1 MQATLPARRTFE
13 SSALIYQAWA
23 HGVASLLGGT
33 LALFTL
39 AISIMS
45 FGSDTLPRLLL
56 LNAAAVSVGLGGAF
70 LWTSA
75 ITFRSAILLEGPV
88 FTRLSVVNVLG
99 LMANEAVFAAGVLL
113 LRGGEDDL
121 AYRVVVSSTAAAAAQ
136 FLVTFIGMHLWG
148 YRVMLPAPERQIL
161 AGDDWVPTSP
171 TDVELLSIAAG
182 ERQLTGFWHMRGW
195 ALAYALTWAAMLSY
209 GWYSTVVLGLANGDG
224 QARVVQAFQVIFSRE
239 PHLAALGFVWPP
251 IPAFTNVPL
260 IALLRPLGLAPFS
273 ASVMGTMYAAGA
285 VVMFAS
291 ILRALGVNRVVT
303 ALLAIS
309 LATNQYFY
317 QTAAAGL
324 SEPVLAFFLLA
335 SLRAYVSWLKQP
347 QPSTIMY
354 AGLACAGGMMCR
366 YEAGFW
372 TAAMAAALMITLYQ
386 GIPGLSFLRT
396 PGAGNAADAR
406 LRMTSAAWAF
416 LAPTVFVLL
425 VWIILNQQIAGS
437 PLYFLNGP
445 GSTRM
450 SPDTARLAGAEL
462 AAYSPQGLLVFEAYH
477 SVTGVVIMFFDR
489 VGFFSPLLLAAS
501 ALVIPT
507 ALLRRDY
514 RTVGLMGIV
523 WSITA
528 FALITAYLG
537 SFPPYQRYWYWLG
550 PMGGVVAA
558 WGYRER
564 AGVGPARGAVG
575 AGRGALVRSERA
587 HVPCDLRLLR

>member
-23 HGVASLLGGT
+23 HGVASLLGGA
-33 LALFTL
+33 LALLTL
-39 AISIMS
+39 AISLMS
-45 FGSDTLPRLLL
+45 FGDGTLPRLLL

-88 FTRLSVVNVLG
+88 FKRLSVVNALG
-99 LMANEAVFAAGVLL
+99 LLANEAVFAAGVLL

-121 AYRVVVSSTAAAAAQ
+121 AYRVVVSATAAATVQ
-136 FLVTFIGMHLWG
+136 FVVTFAGMHLWG
-148 YRVMLPAPERQIL
+148 YRVMLPPPERQIL

-182 ERQLTGFWHMRGW
+182 ERQMTGFWHMRGW
-195 ALAYALTWAAMLSY
+195 ALAYTLTWAAMLTY

-303 ALLAIS
+303 AFLAIS

-324 SEPVLAFFLLA
+324 SERLLAFFLLA
-335 SLRAYVSWLKQP
+335 SLRAYVSWFKQP

-366 YEAGFW
+366 YEAGF
-372 TAAMAAALMITLYQ
+372 
-386 GIPGLSFLRT
+386 
-396 PGAGNAADAR
+396 
-406 LRMTSAAWAF
+406 
-416 LAPTVFVLL
+416 
-425 VWIILNQQIAGS
+425 
-437 PLYFLNGP
+437 
-445 GSTRM
+445 
-450 SPDTARLAGAEL
+450 
-462 AAYSPQGLLVFEAYH
+462 
-477 SVTGVVIMFFDR
+477 
-489 VGFFSPLLLAAS
+489 
-501 ALVIPT
+501 
-507 ALLRRDY
+507 
-514 RTVGLMGIV
+514 
-523 WSITA
+523 
-528 FALITAYLG
+528 
-537 SFPPYQRYWYWLG
+537 
-550 PMGGVVAA
+550 
-558 WGYRER
+558 
-564 AGVGPARGAVG
+564 
-575 AGRGALVRSERA
+575 
-587 HVPCDLRLLR
+587 